1 MKTAAEFFAGIG
13 LVRMAMESTGWRVV
27 FANDIATNKYSMY
40 KDNFSHEE
48 FILDDIRHIHGND
61 IPAVSL
67 ASASF
72 PCIDLSLAGNRN
84 GLDGTHS
91 SAFWEFYRILREMR
105 SKKPAVVLLE
115 NVVGLLS
122 SNDGRDLKSILSAL
136 CDLGYSCDVISVD
149 AAHFVPQS
157 RSRLFIIGVLL
168 PSHARTRHLQS
179 HDARP
184 KKLLDFI
191 ASNESIKWNHI
202 VLPPF
207 PKRKCDLEDVVERLE
222 SSSTEWWDKDKQAH
236 LYSQM
241 SRRHKILLNH
251 LASSLKWKFA
261 TVYKRV
267 RASGCRAE
275 LRVDGIA
282 GCLRTP
288 RGGSSKQFLIQAGYG
303 RWRVRNMTPREYA
316 RLQGV
321 PDAYEIK
328 TGFNQALFGFGDAV
342 CVPAVEWVLTYC
354 VNPFLHEQ
362 HLS

>member
-13 LVRMAMESTGWRVV
+13 LVRMAMESVGWRVA
-27 FANDIATNKYSMY
+27 FANDIAPSKFSMY
-40 KDNFSHEE
+40 KDNFSHAE
-48 FILDDIRHIHGND
+48 FVLEDIRNIRGRD
-61 IPAVSL
+61 IPEVSL
-67 ASASF
+67 ASSSF

-91 SAFWEFYRILREMR
+91 SAFWEFYRIVREMKSR
-105 SKKPAVVLLE
+105 KPLIVLLE

-122 SNDGRDLKSILSAL
+122 SNEGRDLNSILSSL
-136 CDLGYSCDVISVD
+136 CELGYSCDVISVD

-168 PSHARTRHLQS
+168 PSPVRRPQLQS

-184 KKLLDFI
+184 KKLVDFI
-191 ASNESIKWNHI
+191 ASHPSVRWNHI

-207 PKRKCDLEDVVERLE
+207 PRRKSDLEDLVERFE
-222 SSSTEWWDKDKQAH
+222 VSSPVWWDKERQAH
-236 LYSQM
+236 LYRQM
-241 SRRHKILLNH
+241 SRRHKTLLDH
-251 LASSLKWKFA
+251 LVQSVRWKFA

-267 RASGCRAE
+267 RPSGCRAE

-303 RWRVRNMTPREYA
+303 RWQVRNLTPREYA

-321 PDAYEIK
+321 PDTYKIEAPS
-328 TGFNQALFGFGDAV
+328 NQALFGFGDAV

-354 VNPFLHEQ
+354 VNPFLPEQ
-362 HLS
+362 DS